1 MRQAENMA
9 SLIDGYCQ
17 LKSKTNNSLWSIVS
31 DQKLQENKLIETKLV
46 KRDSA
51 DRLRAST
58 SKKYYNIGNIY

>member
-58 SKKYYNIGNIY
+58 SKKY